1 MTCSGIKGFVKTCN
15 FSSFKGVD
23 NKSDSSLP
31 FSDYGFIEGVGKDV
45 ASGISKVSG
54 NLNFSD
60 EAETKFLLVSLNNC
74 SGSET
79 PGFKG
84 DEGFPRVPIFFEAT
98 VTAQK
103 VIRCSLYQVLLILFT
118 LQNQFKIIDYPGKI
132 SFPLSVPRQ
141 WHQKMLSLKLDLDY
155 GIQA

>member
-15 FSSFKGVD
+15 FSNFKGVN

-31 FSDYGFIEGVGKDV
+31 FPDYGFIEGVGKDV

-54 NLNFSD
+54 ILNFSD
-60 EAETKFLLVSLNNC
+60 EVETRFLLVSLNNP

-84 DEGFPRVPIFFEAT
+84 DEGFPRVPIFLEST

-103 VIRCSLYQVLLILFT
+103 VIECILNQDLLILLT
-118 LQNQFKIIDYPGKI
+118 LHNQ
-132 SFPLSVPRQ
+132 S
-141 WHQKMLSLKLDLDY
+141 
-155 GIQA
+155 